1 MEVAFME
8 EREKA
13 PSRSRRKYRKM
24 VILLILVISAAA
36 VGAAGSG
43 LTKAKVQKA
52 QKTIPGNLYTENYRS
67 RFAEL
72 NPLRM
77 EEYPEITAA
86 VKDYYS
92 QQEEETGFVESYD
105 DLCIYTKEGKYLGT
119 YVAFARYDMKI
130 KDVYTRVP
138 GLSTLYIVKDEEN
151 GYRVSASVEDEKVK
165 SHIQKIAAHE
175 DVQALMSETQDAYQ
189 AAVRSDA
196 LLQEA
201 LTDLENAYKNA
212 QA

>member
-1 MEVAFME
+1 
-8 EREKA
+8 
-13 PSRSRRKYRKM
+13 M
-24 VILLILVISAAA
+24 VILLFLVISAAA

-105 DLCIYTKEGKYLGT
+105 DLCIWVHMWPLP
-119 YVAFARYDMKI
+119 DMI
-130 KDVYTRVP
+130 
-138 GLSTLYIVKDEEN
+138 
-151 GYRVSASVEDEKVK
+151 
-165 SHIQKIAAHE
+165 
-175 DVQALMSETQDAYQ
+175 
-189 AAVRSDA
+189 
-196 LLQEA
+196 
-201 LTDLENAYKNA
+201 
-212 QA
+212 

>member
-1 MEVAFME
+1 MEG
-8 EREKA
+8 REKA
-13 PSRSRRKYRKM
+13 HSGSRRRYRKM
-24 VILLILVISAAA
+24 VILPFLVISVAAA
-36 VGAAGSG
+36 GAAGSG

-52 QKTIPGNLYTENYRS
+52 QKTISDHLYTENHRS
-67 RFAEL
+67 GFAQL

-77 EEYPEITAA
+77 EEYPEIA

-92 QQEEETGFVESYD
+92 QQEEETGFIESYD

-138 GLSTLYIVKDEEN
+138 GLSTLYIVEDKEN

-175 DVQALMSETQDAYQ
+175 DVQALMAETQDAYQ
-189 AAVRSDA
+189 KAVRSDA
-196 LLQEA
+196 LLKEA
-201 LTDLENAYKNA
+201 LADLENAYKEA
-212 QA
+212 

>member
-1 MEVAFME
+1 ME

-13 PSRSRRKYRKM
+13 HSGSRRRYRKM
-24 VILLILVISAAA
+24 VILPFLVISVAAA
-36 VGAAGSG
+36 GAAGSG

-52 QKTIPGNLYTENYRS
+52 QKTISDHLYTENHRS
-67 RFAEL
+67 GFAQL

-92 QQEEETGFVESYD
+92 QQEEETGFIESYD

-138 GLSTLYIVKDEEN
+138 GLSTLYIVEDKEN

-175 DVQALMSETQDAYQ
+175 DVQALMAETQDAYQ
-189 AAVRSDA
+189 KAVRSDA
-196 LLQEA
+196 LLKEA
-201 LTDLENAYKNA
+201 LADLENAYKES
-212 QA
+212 